1 VLEEGIAHQ
10 ATLTGSTPL
19 TLQWASPEQLRS
31 EPVGVA
37 SDIYQLGLLLYWLLT
52 GAWPFEEDEG
62 ALPLLRAK
70 RESTPSRPSE
80 RAAERGRARQLRG
93 DLDAIVLRCLASRPE
108 ERYRTARELQ
118 QDLRNYLQAQPVNAR
133 RHTARYLA
141 RAFVRRNRWAVL
153 LGATL
158 LAYAVTLSWQALAL
172 VEQRESAEQARARAE
187 STHGFLL
194 GVLGSADPEDH
205 ANRGRDLDEMLRAGA
220 QRAARDFAGQ
230 PLVAAQLLADLGIIM
245 QRRSRFEDA
254 QEALRA
260 AIESRTATLGP
271 VHADTL
277 AVRFRWA
284 AVLQDL
290 ARHGES
296 RAELAVLQPAVEAQF
311 GAGSLELAEV
321 LTQSSYASSLAGEH
335 DSAEAMLVRAR
346 AIVDALAE
354 DHPPSALTRES
365 RAELRAN
372 IVVGLG
378 NVLLRAKRRE
388 EAEPIVNEAYALHR
402 AMWGDDDPRTLETRQ
417 NRAFL
422 WRQLRRFPESRAEFE
437 AALAAQ
443 RRLYGGPHQLI
454 AYTIAHIAN
463 LHSDV
468 GDYDGAVRVWRESEA
483 EARAA
488 MGDDHPW
495 IATSQFSQARSLML
509 GGHREEARGM
519 LERLVA
525 LPGREDG
532 LPQRAATLLA
542 ELNAKGAEP

>member
-1 VLEEGIAHQ
+1 
-10 ATLTGSTPL
+10 
-19 TLQWASPEQLRS
+19 
-31 EPVGVA
+31 
-37 SDIYQLGLLLYWLLT
+37 
-52 GAWPFEEDEG
+52 
-62 ALPLLRAK
+62 
-70 RESTPSRPSE
+70 
-80 RAAERGRARQLRG
+80 
-93 DLDAIVLRCLASRPE
+93 
-108 ERYRTARELQ
+108 
-118 QDLRNYLQAQPVNAR
+118 
-133 RHTARYLA
+133 
-141 RAFVRRNRWAVL
+141 
-153 LGATL
+153 
-158 LAYAVTLSWQALAL
+158 
-172 VEQRESAEQARARAE
+172 
-187 STHGFLL
+187 
-194 GVLGSADPEDH
+194 
-205 ANRGRDLDEMLRAGA
+205 
-220 QRAARDFAGQ
+220 
-230 PLVAAQLLADLGIIM
+230 LVAAQLLADLGIIM

-271 VHADTL
+271 EHADTL

-354 DHPPSALTRES
+354 DHAASALTRES
-365 RAELRAN
+365 RSELRAN

-417 NRAFL
+417 NRAVL

-443 RRLYGGPHQLI
+443 RRL
-454 AYTIAHIAN
+454 
-463 LHSDV
+463 
-468 GDYDGAVRVWRESEA
+468 
-483 EARAA
+483 
-488 MGDDHPW
+488 
-495 IATSQFSQARSLML
+495 
-509 GGHREEARGM
+509 
-519 LERLVA
+519 
-525 LPGREDG
+525 
-532 LPQRAATLLA
+532 
-542 ELNAKGAEP
+542 